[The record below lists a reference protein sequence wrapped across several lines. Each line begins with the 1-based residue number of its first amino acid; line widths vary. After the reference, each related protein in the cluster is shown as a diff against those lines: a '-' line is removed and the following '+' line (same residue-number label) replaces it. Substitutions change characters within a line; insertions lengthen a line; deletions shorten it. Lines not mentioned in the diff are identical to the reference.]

1 MPRPKRPGAPEP
13 KKRSRNGCWPCK
25 ARKVKCGEERPI
37 CVNCERTGETC
48 DYSIKLNWEGRKKK
62 NPGFE
67 TILFQVPSES
77 SSSSQQD
84 ARCTSVVSSIATTSR
99 MTEGQSPSMSSFRAG
114 EQETIPGSEP
124 ARASSSGTSS
134 KGSLPGMNVF
144 GGRSRGHARDNS
156 VEIPVCSPDF
166 SGPIPLLPQPH
177 ISTFNAVSGPYAP
190 ASENSIDGIGRP
202 PPLKRLKYSVDLDVP
217 PQISSPTESTSAGA
231 TPRLFPS
238 ITSTGLATATTASSP
253 LTPAASSPYS
263 DGGRQTSSSHGMLGS
278 PDVRKMSVNSLLSGP
293 PGPVARQYAP
303 PSERAVNA
311 RTTLCLSQVTTYYGV
326 DPGFKDLDLGQNDDA
341 HAIIKSFRD
350 STAEDDMRAAESIRT
365 EDKSATRRQGYYN
378 RPMPVRIPQ
387 DLEPLPSKLRDN
399 PMNLLYFHHFM
410 NHTAKALVPHDDEQS
425 NPYRHVLP
433 QMAVQNDNL
442 LSLMLAYS
450 ASHRAH
456 LLNQPEPATRI
467 AHWVQDIFPALR
479 AALNDPNQKISNAN
493 IATGIMLASLEIV
506 SPTAF
511 GYTIPWQ
518 RHLGLA
524 RELIASRPD
533 GIRWSRRWTQEDQ
546 VRAFLWSWLA
556 YLDVLGTLSGGRRE
570 SSTAWILDYQKDDY
584 EEEFDEIDCLMGMTT
599 RGVYILAKVA
609 ELAKECDALR
619 AHGGG
624 GGTIAAPAHAAVV
637 VDLPHAPGV
646 LGREWQPPKD
656 IITRAWELEDEAKR
670 SMILPPQPCK
680 HLHAS
685 GDVVRWEQREMTALN
700 EAFHWAGLVHLHRRV
715 LGKPSGHEDVQAA
728 VLKIHAC
735 IDCVPLGGS
744 AEASLLFPLFTAACE
759 TLADEERRAR
769 VRERLGSMARSGFLQ
784 VARAKV
790 LVEKVWESGRPWD
803 EMVTTEFIG

>member
-1 MPRPKRPGAPEP
+1 
-13 KKRSRNGCWPCK
+13 
-25 ARKVKCGEERPI
+25 
-37 CVNCERTGETC
+37 
-48 DYSIKLNWEGRKKK
+48 
-62 NPGFE
+62 
-67 TILFQVPSES
+67 
-77 SSSSQQD
+77 
-84 ARCTSVVSSIATTSR
+84 
-99 MTEGQSPSMSSFRAG
+99 
-114 EQETIPGSEP
+114 
-124 ARASSSGTSS
+124 
-134 KGSLPGMNVF
+134 
-144 GGRSRGHARDNS
+144 
-156 VEIPVCSPDF
+156 
-166 SGPIPLLPQPH
+166 
-177 ISTFNAVSGPYAP
+177 
-190 ASENSIDGIGRP
+190 
-202 PPLKRLKYSVDLDVP
+202 
-217 PQISSPTESTSAGA
+217 
-231 TPRLFPS
+231 
-238 ITSTGLATATTASSP
+238 
-253 LTPAASSPYS
+253 
-263 DGGRQTSSSHGMLGS
+263 MLGS

-311 RTTLCLSQVTTYYGV
+311 RTTLCLSHVTTYYGV
-326 DPGFKDLDLGQNDDA
+326 DPGFRDLDLGKNDDA
-341 HAIIKSFRD
+341 HAIIKSSRD
-350 STAEDDMRAAESIRT
+350 STAEDDMNAVESIRT
-365 EDKSATRRQGYYN
+365 EDTSATRPRGYYS

-433 QMAVQNDNL
+433 IMAVQNDNL

-456 LLNQPEPATRI
+456 LLNQPEPAMRI

-479 AALNDPNQKISNAN
+479 NALNDPNQKISNAN

-556 YLDVLGTLSGGRRE
+556 FLDVLGTLSGGRRE

-619 AHGGG
+619 TNGGITTSSG
-624 GGTIAAPAHAAVV
+624 PGAA
-637 VDLPHAPGV
+637 DILPHPPGMPS
-646 LGREWQPPKD
+646 GREWRPPKD

-685 GDVVRWEQREMTALN
+685 GDVVRWNQREISALN
-700 EAFHWAGLVHLHRRV
+700 EAYHWAGLVHLHRRV

-735 IDCVPLGGS
+735 VDCVPLGGS
-744 AEASLLFPLFTAACE
+744 AEASVLFPLFTAACE
-759 TLADEERRAR
+759 TLADEARRAR
-769 VRERLGSMARSGFLQ
+769 IRERLGSMARSGFLQ
-784 VARAKV
+784 VVRARE
-790 LVEKVWESGRPWD
+790 LVERVWESGRSWD

>member
-1 MPRPKRPGAPEP
+1 M
-13 KKRSRNGCWPCK
+13 
-25 ARKVKCGEERPI
+25 
-37 CVNCERTGETC
+37 
-48 DYSIKLNWEGRKKK
+48 
-62 NPGFE
+62 
-67 TILFQVPSES
+67 
-77 SSSSQQD
+77 
-84 ARCTSVVSSIATTSR
+84 
-99 MTEGQSPSMSSFRAG
+99 
-114 EQETIPGSEP
+114 
-124 ARASSSGTSS
+124 
-134 KGSLPGMNVF
+134 
-144 GGRSRGHARDNS
+144 
-156 VEIPVCSPDF
+156 
-166 SGPIPLLPQPH
+166 
-177 ISTFNAVSGPYAP
+177 
-190 ASENSIDGIGRP
+190 
-202 PPLKRLKYSVDLDVP
+202 KYSVDLDLP
-217 PQISSPTESTSAGA
+217 PQISSPTESTSASA
-231 TPRLFPS
+231 TAHLFPS
-238 ITSTGLATATTASSP
+238 ITSTGLATTTTASSP

-263 DGGRQTSSSHGMLGS
+263 DAGRQTSSSHGMLGS

-326 DPGFKDLDLGQNDDA
+326 DPGFRDLDLGKNDDA
-341 HAIIKSFRD
+341 HAIIKSSRH
-350 STAEDDMRAAESIRT
+350 STAEDDMKAVESIRT
-365 EDKSATRRQGYYN
+365 EDTSVTRPPGYYN

-387 DLEPLPSKLRDN
+387 DLEPLPSKLREN

-433 QMAVQNDNL
+433 MMAVQNDNL

-456 LLNQPEPATRI
+456 LLNQPEPAMRI

-493 IATGIMLASLEIV
+493 IATGILLASLEVV

-556 YLDVLGTLSGGRRE
+556 FMDVLGTLSGGRRE

-609 ELAKECDALR
+609 ELVKACDALR
-619 AHGGG
+619 SNGGV
-624 GGTIAAPAHAAVV
+624 GTA
-637 VDLPHAPGV
+637 DLLPHPHGIPS
-646 LGREWQPPKD
+646 GREWRPPKD

-685 GDVVRWEQREMTALN
+685 GDVVRWDGREIAALN
-700 EAFHWAGLVHLHRRV
+700 EAYHWAGLVHLHRRV

-735 IDCVPLGGS
+735 VDCVPLGGS
-744 AEASLLFPLFTAACE
+744 AENSLLFPLFTAACE
-759 TLADEERRAR
+759 TLADEARRAR
-769 VRERLGSMARSGFLQ
+769 IRGRLGSMARSGFLQ
-784 VARAKV
+784 VVRAKE
-790 LVEKVWESGRPWD
+790 LVEKVWESGRSWD
-803 EMVTTEFIG
+803 EIVTTEFIG

>member
-1 MPRPKRPGAPEP
+1 M
-13 KKRSRNGCWPCK
+13 
-25 ARKVKCGEERPI
+25 
-37 CVNCERTGETC
+37 
-48 DYSIKLNWEGRKKK
+48 
-62 NPGFE
+62 
-67 TILFQVPSES
+67 
-77 SSSSQQD
+77 
-84 ARCTSVVSSIATTSR
+84 
-99 MTEGQSPSMSSFRAG
+99 
-114 EQETIPGSEP
+114 
-124 ARASSSGTSS
+124 
-134 KGSLPGMNVF
+134 
-144 GGRSRGHARDNS
+144 
-156 VEIPVCSPDF
+156 
-166 SGPIPLLPQPH
+166 
-177 ISTFNAVSGPYAP
+177 
-190 ASENSIDGIGRP
+190 
-202 PPLKRLKYSVDLDVP
+202 P

-231 TPRLFPS
+231 TPHLFPS
-238 ITSTGLATATTASSP
+238 ITSTGLATATATTASSP

-326 DPGFKDLDLGQNDDA
+326 DPGFRDLDLGKNDDA

-350 STAEDDMRAAESIRT
+350 STAEDDMRAVESMNT
-365 EDKSATRRQGYYN
+365 QEASVTRPRGYYN

-433 QMAVQNDNL
+433 MMAVQNDNL

-450 ASHRAH
+450 GQCPSRGPCTCIEQSCELELNSITASHRAH
-456 LLNQPEPATRI
+456 LLNQPEPAMRI

-493 IATGIMLASLEIV
+493 IATGILLASLEIV

-556 YLDVLGTLSGGRRE
+556 FLDVLGTLSGGRRE

-609 ELAKECDALR
+609 ELVKACDALR
-619 AHGGG
+619 TNGGVG
-624 GGTIAAPAHAAVV
+624 AAGL
-637 VDLPHAPGV
+637 LPHPPGMPG
-646 LGREWQPPKD
+646 GREWRPPKD

-685 GDVVRWEQREMTALN
+685 GDVVRWDGREIAALN
-700 EAFHWAGLVHLHRRV
+700 EAYHWAGLVHLHRRV

-735 IDCVPLGGS
+735 VDCVPLGGS
-744 AEASLLFPLFTAACE
+744 AENSLLFPLFTAACE
-759 TLADEERRAR
+759 THADEARRAR
-769 VRERLGSMARSGFLQ
+769 IRERLGSMVRSGFLQ
-784 VARAKV
+784 VVRARE
-790 LVEKVWESGRPWD
+790 LVEKVWESGRSWD